1 VWWGG
6 VGGAFASAQ
15 EGRAGVPG
23 LHIRSRRPGVE
34 APGRWLCADGAGAFR
49 AGRVTGNG
57 LGLQFESS
65 EIRAW
70 DAPPIDTRNCASGAP
85 AAECSSRQAVVGGR
99 RASLRPW
106 RSVVVEDVEAG
117 AGRLEAK
124 HRTASATSEGA
135 VARAKS
141 MARLRDSLPK
151 AASSLVLVGAMLLP
165 CSSSAYSST
174 VLNFA
179 APPCLAPRAVP
190 ATACH
195 LDRQGLFAGR
205 QLLRQSR
212 GLERA
217 GTASRG
223 SARVMRTSG
232 VRNMLAMEPIEE
244 MRDYSED
251 DALGR
256 RLFVTGLASSI
267 DDVRLYL
274 AFEGFGRIVE
284 AHVAKPVHN
293 GYMLY

>member
-1 VWWGG
+1 
-6 VGGAFASAQ
+6 
-15 EGRAGVPG
+15 
-23 LHIRSRRPGVE
+23 
-34 APGRWLCADGAGAFR
+34 
-49 AGRVTGNG
+49 
-57 LGLQFESS
+57 
-65 EIRAW
+65 
-70 DAPPIDTRNCASGAP
+70 
-85 AAECSSRQAVVGGR
+85 
-99 RASLRPW
+99 
-106 RSVVVEDVEAG
+106 VVVEDVEAG

-293 GYMLY
+293 GYMLYEVYIVHACVCVLLWCDVCAETLSLLYLVISIYNIVDYDYCFIEFYVDHSLSTILFLLSILLSVFTSHSNTLNCFTSHSSTCTCT